1 MPTYQAPTD
10 DMLYLLGELLDAE
23 TALAPLGGQPAS
35 IALMGDV
42 LREAGKFCAEVVQPL
57 NQCGDLEGCR
67 LENGI
72 VRTPTGFGEAYA
84 QLVDGGWPS
93 LAHDPAHGGQ
103 GLPLVVQILIDEML
117 ASANFSFGL
126 FQGLTRGA
134 VEAIARHADDDL
146 KTVYLPK
153 MIAGTWTGA
162 MALTE
167 AHAGSDLGL
176 LRAKAEPT
184 GDGAYAVTGSK
195 IFISA
200 GDHDLAENIVHL
212 VLARLPGAPA
222 GTQGISLFLVPKILP
237 TASGGL
243 GARNAMS
250 VGSLE
255 HKMGIKASPTCVMN
269 YDAARGWLVGAPHR
283 GLAAMFTMM
292 NAERL
297 MVGIQGLGVAEA
309 AYQNAAAYARERK
322 QGRAARG
329 GEAGPQPIIGH
340 PDVRKMLLTIRG
352 FTEAGRALA
361 VWTALE
367 LDRAARHPDA
377 VERAEADAMV
387 SLLTPVI
394 KAAFSDLG
402 FEAAVL
408 GQQVFGGFGYIHETG
423 MEQFVRDARITQIY
437 EGTNGIQAMD
447 LVGRKLGLENGRL
460 ARRFFA
466 LVRATI
472 AAGGAIAGADEL
484 TAPLAAALDRL
495 EAATQRVLARVAI
508 DSSEAGA
515 AATDYLRLFA
525 LVALGW
531 MWARMACHA
540 LALGDAATAQHH
552 AKLVV
557 ARFFMTRILPQ
568 TAGLALALE
577 AGAAPLMALAAD
589 AF

>member
-23 TALAPLGGQPAS
+23 TALAPLGGEPAS

-57 NQCGDLEGCR
+57 NQRGDLEGCR

-134 VEAIARHADDDL
+134 VEAIARHAADDL
-146 KTVYLPK
+146 KAVYLPK

-222 GTQGISLFLVPKILP
+222 GTQGISLFLVPKFLP
-237 TASGGL
+237 TANGDL

-329 GEAGPQPIIGH
+329 GEA
-340 PDVRKMLLTIRG
+340 
-352 FTEAGRALA
+352 
-361 VWTALE
+361 
-367 LDRAARHPDA
+367 
-377 VERAEADAMV
+377 
-387 SLLTPVI
+387 
-394 KAAFSDLG
+394 
-402 FEAAVL
+402 
-408 GQQVFGGFGYIHETG
+408 
-423 MEQFVRDARITQIY
+423 
-437 EGTNGIQAMD
+437 
-447 LVGRKLGLENGRL
+447 
-460 ARRFFA
+460 
-466 LVRATI
+466 
-472 AAGGAIAGADEL
+472 
-484 TAPLAAALDRL
+484 
-495 EAATQRVLARVAI
+495 
-508 DSSEAGA
+508 
-515 AATDYLRLFA
+515 
-525 LVALGW
+525 
-531 MWARMACHA
+531 
-540 LALGDAATAQHH
+540 
-552 AKLVV
+552 
-557 ARFFMTRILPQ
+557 
-568 TAGLALALE
+568 
-577 AGAAPLMALAAD
+577 
-589 AF
+589 